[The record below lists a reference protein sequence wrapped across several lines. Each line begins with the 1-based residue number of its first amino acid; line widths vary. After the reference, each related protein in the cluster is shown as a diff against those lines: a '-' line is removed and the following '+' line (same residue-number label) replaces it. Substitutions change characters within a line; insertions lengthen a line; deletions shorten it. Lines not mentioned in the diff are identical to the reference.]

1 MDQKKLEHAYNSL
14 VKNLNNLDNSIMEHA
29 IMSADLNENIEKV
42 PTYLKRLMSE
52 EELSPLQREFN
63 NVLME
68 VLQKHMKLVHKHAE
82 IMAALKQAK
91 TDAEKNSSNLYP
103 PNYPLN

>member
-1 MDQKKLEHAYNSL
+1 MDQKKIENAYNSL
-14 VKNLNNLDNSIMEHA
+14 VKDLNHLDNSIMDHA
-29 IMSADLNENIEKV
+29 VMSADLNENIEKV
-42 PTYLKRLMSE
+42 PTYLKRLMKE

-91 TDAEKNSSNLYP
+91 TNAEKKSSNLYP
-103 PNYPLN
+103 PNHPLN